1 MARTR
6 ALLLLGVAIGIMAPL
21 VASGPVEPVQ
31 AQDQA
36 PPPEGFRIIG
46 NIYWVGGEYG
56 SYLITTPQ
64 GHILHD
70 TGTSEMHDVIVS
82 NVKKLGFDVNDIR
95 MIISSH
101 AHFDHVQGH
110 AAMKKLTGAQV
121 IALGGDAAALEA
133 GQDNSAG
140 GFRGLV
146 AVHVDRVIKDG
157 ETISLGGVTLRA
169 LWVPG
174 HTQGATVWMTTVS
187 EGGRNY
193 SVAFRGGETPNA
205 GVQLIGNPRHPG
217 VIDDTKMT
225 LQRMKSL
232 QPPDLFLHNHRQ
244 NLGRPLDPAL
254 PVNPLCVTCM
264 DAEAYTAMLPTPRSP
279 SQRDSAKRRRHRSN
293 SFDQRLPSAPPYGYL
308 TPSIAPASCTAVVK
322 NCSACTGSRISRSE
336 NTHPAALIVFATLT
350 LTPRMLSRSFSS
362 TATHVPFRWGHA
374 IPRGDAVVMSTC
386 RPSNTPC
393 TCEGL
398 TKPSAP
404 IVQAQRAT
412 VGGCRR

>member
-1 MARTR
+1 MRQIS
-6 ALLLLGVAIGIMAPL
+6 ALMLGAAIGIVAPL
-21 VASGPVEPVQ
+21 GAAGRVEPVQ
-31 AQDQA
+31 AQNQA
-36 PPPEGFRIIG
+36 PPPPEGFRIIG

-70 TGTSEMHDVIVS
+70 TGTSEMHDVIVA
-82 NVKKLGFDVNDIR
+82 NVKKLGFDVKDIK

-110 AAMKKLTGAQV
+110 AAMKNLTGAQV

-157 ETISLGGVTLRA
+157 DTISLGGVTLRA

-174 HTQGATVWMTTVS
+174 HTQGATVWLTTVS

-193 SVAFRGGETPNA
+193 SVAFRGGEVPNA
-205 GVQLIGNPRHPG
+205 GVQLIGNPRHPK
-217 VIDDTKMT
+217 VIEDTKMT
-225 LQRMKSL
+225 LQRMKAL

-244 NLGRPLDPAL
+244 NLGRPLNPAL

-264 DAEAYTAMLPTPRSP
+264 DTEAFKAMVANAEKSFAERVREAEAQP
-279 SQRDSAKRRRHRSN
+279 K
-293 SFDQRLPSAPPYGYL
+293 
-308 TPSIAPASCTAVVK
+308 K
-322 NCSACTGSRISRSE
+322 
-336 NTHPAALIVFATLT
+336 
-350 LTPRMLSRSFSS
+350 
-362 TATHVPFRWGHA
+362 
-374 IPRGDAVVMSTC
+374 
-386 RPSNTPC
+386 
-393 TCEGL
+393 
-398 TKPSAP
+398 
-404 IVQAQRAT
+404 
-412 VGGCRR
+412 

>member
-1 MARTR
+1 MPQNR
-6 ALLLLGVAIGIMAPL
+6 ALMWVVVAIASVAPL
-21 VASGPVEPVQ
+21 GIVERVAPLQ
-31 AQDQA
+31 AQAEA

-70 TGTSEMHDVIVS
+70 TGTSEMHGVIVS
-82 NVKKLGFDVNDIR
+82 NVKKLGFAIRDIK
-95 MIISSH
+95 MLISSH

-110 AAMKKLTGAQV
+110 AAMKKVTGAQV

-140 GFRGLV
+140 GFRGMV

-187 EGGRNY
+187 EGGKNY

-205 GVQLIGNPRHPG
+205 GVQLIGNPRHPK
-217 VIDDTKMT
+217 VIEDTKMT
-225 LQRMKSL
+225 LQRLKAL

-244 NLGRPLDPAL
+244 NLGRPLNPAL

-264 DAEAYTAMLPTPRSP
+264 DAEAFKTMVVTA
-279 SQRDSAKRRRHRSN
+279 DA
-293 SFDQRLPSAPPYGYL
+293 SFAERVREA
-308 TPSIAPASCTAVVK
+308 
-322 NCSACTGSRISRSE
+322 E
-336 NTHPAALIVFATLT
+336 
-350 LTPRMLSRSFSS
+350 
-362 TATHVPFRWGHA
+362 
-374 IPRGDAVVMSTC
+374 
-386 RPSNTPC
+386 
-393 TCEGL
+393 
-398 TKPSAP
+398 
-404 IVQAQRAT
+404 AQQKQ
-412 VGGCRR
+412 

>member
-1 MARTR
+1 
-6 ALLLLGVAIGIMAPL
+6 
-21 VASGPVEPVQ
+21 VEPVQ
-31 AQDQA
+31 AQTQA

-82 NVKKLGFDVNDIR
+82 NVKKLGFDVKDIK
-95 MIISSH
+95 MLISSH

-140 GFRGLV
+140 GFRGMV

-174 HTQGATVWMTTVS
+174 HTQGATVWTTTVS
-187 EGGRNY
+187 EGGRTY

-205 GVQLIGNPRHPG
+205 GVQLIGNPRHPK
-217 VIDDTKMT
+217 VVEDTKMT
-225 LQRMKSL
+225 LQRMKAL

-244 NLGRPLDPAL
+244 NLGRPLNPAL
-254 PVNPLCVTCM
+254 PVNPLCVTCL
-264 DAEAYTAMLPTPRSP
+264 DAEAFKAMV
-279 SQRDSAKRRRHRSN
+279 ANAEK
-293 SFDQRLPSAPPYGYL
+293 SFAERVREA
-308 TPSIAPASCTAVVK
+308 
-322 NCSACTGSRISRSE
+322 E
-336 NTHPAALIVFATLT
+336 
-350 LTPRMLSRSFSS
+350 
-362 TATHVPFRWGHA
+362 
-374 IPRGDAVVMSTC
+374 
-386 RPSNTPC
+386 
-393 TCEGL
+393 
-398 TKPSAP
+398 
-404 IVQAQRAT
+404 AQQKK
-412 VGGCRR
+412 